1 MIPDRR
7 ALAGLL
13 RDLREER
20 QQLAI
25 VLDEYGRT
33 LGIVSLEDI
42 VEEIVG
48 DIEEDVGLPDAWIS
62 SGR

>member
-1 MIPDRR
+1 M
-7 ALAGLL
+7 
-13 RDLREER
+13 
-20 QQLAI
+20 AI

-33 LGIVSLEDI
+33 RGIVSLEDI

-48 DIEEDVGLPDAWIS
+48 DIEEELRLPDARIS